1 MKMRIAIIGGGNL
14 GKSIAEGLMA
24 SEFVQAPDITITR
37 RNITSLLPFKE
48 KGMEITT
55 DNVHAVQNSDV
66 IILAVK
72 PFQVSTVLEGLA
84 HEMKP
89 GKILIS
95 VVTGVLISEIEQFT
109 GNQLPIFRAMP
120 NTAIA

>member
-1 MKMRIAIIGGGNL
+1 MKKRIAIIGGGNL
-14 GKSIAEGLMA
+14 GKSIAEGLMV
-24 SEFVQAPDITITR
+24 SEFLQASDIIITR
-37 RNITSLLPFKE
+37 RNITSLLPYKE
-48 KGMEITT
+48 KGIEITT

-84 HEMKP
+84 QEMNH

-95 VVTGVLISEIEQFT
+95 VVTLVLISEIEQFT
-109 GNQLPIFRAMP
+109 CNMLPIYSALYYKY
-120 NTAIA
+120 I